1 MSELK
6 KFFTGAIIIVSC
18 VVIAPAAA
26 LAKGAPDSFA
36 DLAEKLLP
44 AVVNVNTT
52 QTIKIERRTMP
63 QIPGQIPGMEDFFR
77 RFGRENDRGRN
88 REEGRRENGEERPL
102 TRKRQSLGSG
112 FIIDP
117 KGIIITNNHV
127 IDKADVVMV
136 KLHDGR
142 EFEARVIGKDNKLDL
157 AVLQVETDEPLPY
170 VTFGDD
176 SKSRIGDWVLAI
188 GNPYSLGGTITAG
201 IISARNRDINSGPY
215 DRYIQTDASINRGNS
230 GGPMFNMKGEV
241 IGINTAIFSPSGGNI
256 GIGFAIP
263 ANQAQHVINQLRKF
277 GHTKRG
283 RIGISFQ
290 QVTDDIAE
298 SLGMKEGYGAL
309 VSTVMKD
316 GPADRAGIL
325 AGDIIIEYE
334 GRVIRKRNELPIW
347 VANTEVGKKV
357 KLVVLR
363 KGQRK
368 KLTLV
373 IDELP
378 EDVAGEDGL
387 AGAGGGEADVGKD
400 ILGMTLE
407 PITDKVRESLK
418 LEDDV
423 EGVLIAAI
431 DRNSPAGERRLRR
444 GDVIVEITQEAVK
457 TVDGALARIEE
468 LKGKGR
474 KSVLL
479 KFIRRGN
486 VAFVTVKFDTEG

>member
-6 KFFTGAIIIVSC
+6 KFFIGAIIVASY
-18 VVIAPAAA
+18 VVIAPTSA

-36 DLAEKLLP
+36 DLADKLLP

-63 QIPGQIPGMEDFFR
+63 QIPGMEDFFR
-77 RFGRENDRGRN
+77 RFGRERDRNSDRN
-88 REEGRRENGEERPL
+88 REGEEGRDNKEERPL
-102 TRKRQSLGSG
+102 TRQRQSLGSG

-127 IDKADVVMV
+127 IDKADVVMI
-136 KLHDGR
+136 KMHDGR
-142 EFEARVIGKDNKLDL
+142 EFEAKVIGKDDKLDL
-157 AVLQVETDEPLPY
+157 AVLQVETDEPLPF

-176 SKSRIGDWVLAI
+176 AKSRIGDWVLAI

-263 ANQAQHVINQLRKF
+263 SNQAQHVIGQLRKY

-298 SLGMKEGYGAL
+298 SLGMEEGHGAL
-309 VSTVMKD
+309 VSAVVEG

-334 GRVIRKRNELPIW
+334 GKVIKKRNELPIW
-347 VANTEVGKKV
+347 VANTEIGKKV

-363 KGQRK
+363 KGKRK

-378 EDVAGEDGL
+378 EDVVAEDEPVISDED
-387 AGAGGGEADVGKD
+387 EAVEGKD
-400 ILGMTLE
+400 ILGMSLE
-407 PITDKVRESLK
+407 PITEKVREALK

-423 EGVLIAAI
+423 EGVLIASI
-431 DRNSPAGERRLRR
+431 DRNSPAGERGLRR
-444 GDVIVEITQEAVK
+444 GDVIVEITQEAVT
-457 TVDGALARIEE
+457 TVNDAVARIEE
-468 LKGKGR
+468 LKDKGR

-486 VAFVTVKFDTEG
+486 VAFVTVKFDAED